1 MSVINTMLKDLEKRE
16 KNFADNNAILHGL
29 KSRSTQP
36 VAATRNHYLLFILIG
51 FGFIIALI
59 VGLYFI
65 SPYQLVKATTQ
76 TEPAAPLA
84 KAVEPVNT
92 LVTTISSDP
101 VVEPV
106 PALTQNPVSASAAPV
121 TAANAIVST
130 TDEPV
135 TVKPAIVKPLATVQ
149 TPGIALAKPSTA
161 NNTANNQESVAA
173 NNSQAQD
180 NSEINLKA
188 SLSRT
193 AVVLTDQER
202 SDQAYAAALNQYNQ
216 GQHLTA
222 KDLLKDALVYYP
234 KNKQA
239 RQLLAAIHIFEQRPD
254 IAANIIEQGLTA
266 NEKDM
271 DLLRFYLQALVQM
284 ENYPKAIS
292 VMETHFQLTAPDD
305 MAYLAGLYQKNKQHI
320 HAVKFFSQ
328 ALRLIPANSV
338 WWMGQGISLEALGQT
353 QQALDSYQ
361 QAITTGRLS
370 TQLGE
375 FVLLRISSVQAQ
387 LSSIH

>member
-16 KNFADNNAILHGL
+16 KNFADNNSILHGL

-36 VAATRNHYLLFILIG
+36 ASAARNHYLIFILMG

-59 VGLYFI
+59 IGLYFI

-76 TEPAAPLA
+76 AEPAAPLA
-84 KAVEPVNT
+84 KAVEPVNI
-92 LVTTISSDP
+92 LATTISSDP
-101 VVEPV
+101 VIAPV
-106 PALTQNPVSASAAPV
+106 PAVTEDPVSALAVPV
-121 TAANAIVST
+121 TTANAIVST
-130 TDEPV
+130 SDVPV
-135 TVKPAIVKPLATVQ
+135 TVKSALVKPLAVVQ
-149 TPGIALAKPSTA
+149 TPGIALAKPDTA
-161 NNTANNQESVAA
+161 NNPVSVAA
-173 NNSQAQD
+173 NNNLAQD
-180 NSEINLKA
+180 NSEKDPNA

-202 SDQAYAAALNQYNQ
+202 SDQAYASALNQYNQ

-234 KNKQA
+234 KNRQA

-254 IAANIIEQGLTA
+254 IAASVIEQGLTA

-284 ENYPKAIS
+284 ENYSKAIS
-292 VMETHFQLTAPDD
+292 VMETNFQLTAPED

-328 ALRLIPANSV
+328 ALRIIPANSV

-375 FVLLRISSVQAQ
+375 FVLLRISNVQAQ